1 MRPVP
6 LPEIPDAAARA
17 ALIASTRGKT
27 MVTMTLPRAET
38 LALAAGALL
47 LAGTTA
53 CTRMVEEPDREPRA
67 AAVAC
72 PDFVAADTTFTV
84 GPAGASI
91 DIGGGHRLEFAAG
104 AVAAPS
110 RYRAR
115 RGPNSGSPRHWA
127 ELEIIPVDEA
137 PSMFNGDVMLEISY
151 AACPDEMG
159 PSERPAVILRTT
171 PPRRPLGGRDIHDRQ
186 VVRALL
192 PHLTA
197 FAIAR

>member
-1 MRPVP
+1 M
-6 LPEIPDAAARA
+6 
-17 ALIASTRGKT
+17 T
-27 MVTMTLPRAET
+27 TMTLPRAEA

-53 CTRMVEEPDREPRA
+53 CAPMIEEPDRELRA
-67 AAVAC
+67 MPVGC
-72 PDFVAADTTFTV
+72 PGFVAADTTFTV
-84 GPAGASI
+84 GPAGGRI

-104 AVAAPS
+104 AVGSAS
-110 RYRAR
+110 RYRAHV
-115 RGPNSGSPRHWA
+115 GPNSGSPRHWA

-159 PSERPAVILRTT
+159 QSQRPAVILRTT
-171 PPRRPLGGRDIHDRQ
+171 PPRKALGGRDIHERQ